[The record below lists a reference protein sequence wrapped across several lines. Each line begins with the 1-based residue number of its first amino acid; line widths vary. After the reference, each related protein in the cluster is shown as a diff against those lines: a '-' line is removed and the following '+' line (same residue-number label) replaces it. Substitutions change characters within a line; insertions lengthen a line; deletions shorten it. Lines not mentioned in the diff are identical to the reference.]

1 MKEPDQ
7 KWQDDTVMPFG
18 EHQGKRLGDIPDD
31 YLFWLWDQTWVE
43 TKFPGLYLYVEAFVE
58 VTRKERKRR

>member
-1 MKEPDQ
+1 MPTTVQ

-18 EHQGKRLGDIPDD
+18 EHEGKRLAEVPDD
-31 YLFWLWDQTWVE
+31 YLFWLWDQTWVKA
-43 TKFPGLYLYVEAFVE
+43 KFPGLYLYVEAFVE